1 MQISVQRVPQA
12 YLAYAHGCTLEQS
25 DYNAR
30 VRVVMLSKA
39 LVVGQYQKKLEELA
53 RYADLELTVI
63 VPPYWRDERG
73 ITPFERAYTR
83 GYTLLIEPLRW
94 NGHFHCHYYPT
105 LPRLLARVRP
115 DLVHIDEEPYNLAT
129 WHALRAA
136 QRVGARTLF
145 FTWQNILRQYPPPF
159 AWMQAYVLR
168 HSDYAIA
175 GNAEAVRVLRAKNY
189 RGAVS
194 VIPQFGVDPE
204 LFSPSPSTSS
214 RREFYIG
221 AGVGRWVEEKGLD
234 VLLRAAAG
242 MSGEWQ
248 IRLRGR
254 GPAQTQLVN
263 LARQLGISARVHF
276 EPPCPSVE
284 MPAFYHQLDVFVM
297 PSRTRPNWK
306 EQFGRALIEAMA
318 CGVPVIGSDS
328 GEIPNV
334 IGDAGLLFPED
345 DVDVLRAHLV
355 ALCNAPTRRA
365 ELGARGRAR
374 VLAHFTHTRI
384 AQATYA
390 VYREILTSRS
400 ANA

>member
-1 MQISVQRVPQA
+1 MQVGTVP
-12 YLAYAHGCTLEQS
+12 YVSYAHGCTLGQS
-25 DYNAR
+25 DYNAT

-53 RYADLELTVI
+53 RYADLELTVV

-73 ITPFERAYTR
+73 VIPFERAFTR

-94 NGHFHCHYYPT
+94 NGHFHLHYYPT

-136 QRVGARTLF
+136 RRVGAKALF
-145 FTWQNILRQYPPPF
+145 FTWQNIWRRYPPPF
-159 AWMQAYVLR
+159 AWMEAYVLR

-175 GNAEAVRVLRAKNY
+175 GNADAIRVLRAKNY
-189 RGAVS
+189 RGAVR
-194 VIPQFGVDPE
+194 VIPQFGIDPE
-204 LFSPSPSTSS
+204 LFCPHSATSPH
-214 RREFYIG
+214 REFRIG
-221 AGVGRWVEEKGLD
+221 AGVGRWVEEKGID

-242 MSGEWQ
+242 LSGEWR
-248 IRLRGR
+248 IYLRGS
-254 GPAQTQLVN
+254 GPAYAPLVA
-263 LARQLGISARVHF
+263 LARQLGISDRVQF

-284 MPAFYHQLDVFVM
+284 MPAFYNQLDVFVM

-306 EQFGRALIEAMA
+306 EQFGRALVEAMA

-334 IGDAGLLFPED
+334 IGDAGLIFSED
-345 DVDVLRAHLV
+345 DVDALRAHLI
-355 ALCNAPTRRA
+355 ALRDDPARRA

-374 VLAHFTHTRI
+374 VLAHLTHARI
-384 AQATYA
+384 AQATYD
-390 VYREILTSRS
+390 VYREILASSTTR
-400 ANA
+400 